1 MSDHKPSLF
10 DRLSSAVAA
19 LRRLVGRGGPG
30 AESPIEAELVP
41 RPKARRTQARRSAQV
56 APTPALTPP
65 PTATEPQSALQ
76 FLSLLQQNG
85 RLIDFLKEDI
95 TDFSDA
101 EVGAAARLVH
111 QGCRQT
117 LEECLAV
124 RPVRDEPEGARVTLK
139 AGFDASSVRLTGN
152 VVGEAPFT
160 GVLIHRG
167 WQVTSVRLPL
177 VTAGYDLKILAAAEV
192 EL

>member
-1 MSDHKPSLF
+1 MSDAKPSIF
-10 DRLSSAVAA
+10 DRLTGAFAA
-19 LRRLVGRGGPG
+19 FRRLIGRAGPASG
-30 AESPIEAELVP
+30 FEPEAGPEAPGPKGKRVP
-41 RPKARRTQARRSAQV
+41 RKAPPGPIQAQ
-56 APTPALTPP
+56 TPP
-65 PTATEPQSALQ
+65 PCATEPQSALQ
-76 FLSLLQQNG
+76 LVALLQQNG

-95 TDFSDA
+95 TGYTDQ

-124 RPVRDEPEGARVTLK
+124 RPVRAEAEGARVTLG

-167 WQVTSVRLPL
+167 WQATSVRLPQ